1 MASFFVETRQLLDGE
16 LRFRVKIN
24 VKKNGR
30 IVHRESKTFRKKALA
45 QTFGKRRVNELE
57 HNGIDNIT

>member
-24 VKKNGR
+24 VKKKGR
-30 IVHRESKTFRKKALA
+30 IVHRESKTFRKIALA

-57 HNGIDNIT
+57 ENGIDNGT